1 MPPRKDSATAAALY
15 RNHFWS
21 VLLTCLPCQ
30 VAVRASLVIGG
41 RIIQAATQQTRPM
54 PLTVQH
60 RKRPAPPLSGTHSGR
75 AAPAKRKRKR
85 KQKQRKPSF
94 AKSTDGKEAEAEGG
108 PKSSPSQPSVPSV
121 ASSLASPALL
131 TPASTPSS
139 ETAEAS
145 GATTSRAVACGC
157 CQLPRPERLTIAN
170 ELSSLCIVSGWHQ
183 TAGMSCPVHR
193 SVPLFSLPLIFF
205 LRLFANAF
213 FPSFVRWFVGSLVRW
228 FVGSFLCSASLP
240 FSGRPVATSSGGNG
254 PSSSFF

>member
-1 MPPRKDSATAAALY
+1 MS
-15 RNHFWS
+15 S
-21 VLLTCLPCQ
+21 CQ

-75 AAPAKRKRKR
+75 AAPTKRKRKR
-85 KQKQRKPSF
+85 KQKQKKPSF
-94 AKSTDGKEAEAEGG
+94 PKSTDGKEAEAEGG

-121 ASSLASPALL
+121 ASSLASPTLL

-157 CQLPRPERLTIAN
+157 CQLPRPERLTLAN
-170 ELSSLCIVSGWHQ
+170 ELSSLCVVSGWRQ
-183 TAGMSCPVHR
+183 TAGTSCPVHP
-193 SVPLFSLPLIFF
+193 SVPLFSLPLIFL
-205 LRLFANAF
+205 LRSCVLLPYHSQGARLLLQVVEMVPAAAF
-213 FPSFVRWFVGSLVRW
+213 SDPTV
-228 FVGSFLCSASLP
+228 P
-240 FSGRPVATSSGGNG
+240 SGGRAAAPFIPALTAT
-254 PSSSFF
+254 PSSSLL